1 MNRNVSSHFSQ
12 LPRANIRR
20 SVFDR
25 SSSHKTSFNAGELIP
40 LYVDEILPADTVSI
54 TTSKVVRLQTLL
66 TPIFD
71 NVYLDTYWFF
81 VPNRLV
87 WDHWQEFCGERTTS
101 YYENVPSYQ
110 IPHITLPEGGFESG
124 TIADYMGIPV
134 GLRNS
139 EVTGTSY
146 PSALPFRGYALICD
160 SFFRDQNLTQPLN
173 IPKGDANQQGSNG
186 DDYIDDVANGG
197 KPFKVAKFHD
207 YFTSCLDSPQADASM
222 LGADFVNAPSVPLG
236 TAKKL
241 PVVPL
246 FDVDNSSIPGIRNAV
261 YRLGD
266 AEIGFDGDGYMLHRV
281 DDVSDELG
289 HIGNATFAFSGVG
302 TGTAPINLAVPD
314 GIELGRLG
322 IEDLRIAFATQAFLE
337 KTKRSGSRYAEMLK
351 AHFGVVSPDS
361 RLQSPEYLGGNRIR
375 LNVSAVANHAQ
386 SEEDFLGDLGANS
399 VTTDVHMD
407 FQKSF
412 TEHGYL
418 FCVGCVRYD
427 HTYSQGL
434 ERFWMRK
441 NLLDFYFP
449 LFANI
454 GEQPVYRD
462 EIYYTGS
469 GDDDVFGYQE
479 AWADYRY
486 KPSRLS
492 GEMRPDVSNSLAL
505 WHLGDNY
512 STAPILSDEWIRED
526 KTNIDRVLA
535 VTSQISHQIFGDF
548 YFKAKYT
555 RAMPM
560 YSVPAMLGRF

>member
-1 MNRNVSSHFSQ
+1 MNRNANSHFSQ
-12 LPRANIRR
+12 LPSANIRR

-71 NVYLDTYWFF
+71 NVYMDTYWFF

-101 YYENVPSYQ
+101 YYENQPSYQ
-110 IPHITLPEGGFESG
+110 IPQIILPEDGFESG

-134 GLRNS
+134 GLRDS
-139 EVTGTSY
+139 EVTGTAY

-173 IPKGDANQQGSNG
+173 IPKGDSNQIGSNG
-186 DDYIDDVANGG
+186 DNYIDDVANGG

-207 YFTSCLDSPQADASM
+207 YFTSCLDTPQADANI
-222 LGADFVNAPSVPLG
+222 LGADFVNSSSVPLG
-236 TAKKL
+236 TAKTL
-241 PVVPL
+241 PVIPM
-246 FDVDNSSIPGIRNAV
+246 DGVDNTDMITTFTQYYAW
-261 YRLGD
+261 LGGTGKLYKQ
-266 AEIGFDGDGYMLHRV
+266 EN
-281 DDVSDELG
+281 
-289 HIGNATFAFSGVG
+289 GNATFSLSGYS
-302 TGTAPINLAVPD
+302 TAPINLAVPD

-351 AHFGVVSPDS
+351 AHFGVMSPDS

-469 GDDDVFGYQE
+469 GDEDVFGYQE

-492 GEMRPDVSNSLAL
+492 GEMRPDVDNSLAL

-512 STAPILSDEWIRED
+512 DTAPVLSDEWIRED

>member
-1 MNRNVSSHFSQ
+1 MNRNASSHFSL
-12 LPRANIRR
+12 LPSANIRR

-25 SSSHKTSFNAGELIP
+25 SSSHKTSFNSGELIP
-40 LYVDEILPADTVSI
+40 LYVDEILPGDTVSI

-71 NVYLDTYWFF
+71 NVYMDTYWFF
-81 VPNRLV
+81 VPNRLT
-87 WDHWQEFCGERTTS
+87 WEHWENFCGERTTS
-101 YYENVPSYQ
+101 AYETEPSYQ
-110 IPHITLPEGGFESG
+110 IPHIIPPATGFASG
-124 TIADYMGIPV
+124 TIADYLGIPV
-134 GLRNS
+134 GRVPEGN
-139 EVTGTSY
+139 Y

-173 IPKGDANQQGSNG
+173 IPRGDANQQGSNG
-186 DDYIDDVANGG
+186 ADYINDVVNGG

-222 LGADFVNAPSVPLG
+222 LGADFVNSPSVPLG

-241 PVVPL
+241 PVVPMEG
-246 FDVDNSSIPGIRNAV
+246 VDNSSYNAGGRTTL
-261 YRLGD
+261 YNAGD
-266 AEIGFDGDGYMLHRV
+266 AGNMVLHV
-281 DDVSDELG
+281 EDL
-289 HIGNATFAFSGVG
+289 NMKYATFREYGYG
-302 TGTAPINLAVPD
+302 TFPMNLVVPD

-351 AHFGVVSPDS
+351 AHFGVLSPDS

-386 SEEDFLGDLGANS
+386 SEQDFLGDLGANS
-399 VTTDVHMD
+399 VTTDIHSD

-434 ERFWMRK
+434 EKFWLRK

-454 GEQPVYRD
+454 GEQPVLTD

-469 GDDDVFGYQE
+469 DDVFGYQE

-486 KPSRLS
+486 KPNRIS

-512 STAPILSDEWIRED
+512 ASAPTLSDEWIRED

-535 VTSQISHQIFGDF
+535 VTSQVSNQVFGDF

>member
-1 MNRNVSSHFSQ
+1 MNRNISSHFSQ
-12 LPRANIRR
+12 LPSANIRR

-25 SSSHKTSFNAGELIP
+25 SSSHKTSFNVGELVP
-40 LYVDEILPADTVSI
+40 LYVDEVLPGDTISI

-81 VPNRLV
+81 VPNRLT
-87 WDHWQEFCGERTTS
+87 WEHWENFCGERTTS
-101 YYENVPSYQ
+101 AYETEPSYQ
-110 IPHITLPEGGFESG
+110 IPHIIPPATGFASG
-124 TIADYMGIPV
+124 TIADYLGIPV
-134 GLRNS
+134 GRVSSGAN
-139 EVTGTSY
+139 Y
-146 PSALPFRGYALICD
+146 PSALPFRGYALICQD
-160 SFFRDQNLTQPLN
+160 FFRDQNLTSPLV
-173 IPKGDANQQGSNG
+173 IPRGDANQQGSNG
-186 DDYIDDVANGG
+186 SNFITDVACGG

-207 YFTSCLDSPQADASM
+207 YFTSCLDTPQADASM
-222 LGADFVNAPSVPLG
+222 LGADFVHTSSVPLG

-241 PVVPL
+241 PVIPMNGVNNMSMPGLASTVYSAGPGGIGKL
-246 FDVDNSSIPGIRNAV
+246 FKKEVD
-261 YRLGD
+261 
-266 AEIGFDGDGYMLHRV
+266 
-281 DDVSDELG
+281 SD
-289 HIGNATFAFSGVG
+289 ATFAASGNS
-302 TGTAPINLAVPD
+302 TSPINLVVPD

-337 KTKRSGSRYAEMLK
+337 KSKRSGSRYSEMLK
-351 AHFGVVSPDS
+351 AHFGVMSPDS

-386 SEEDFLGDLGANS
+386 SDVDFLGDLGANS
-399 VTTDVHMD
+399 VTTDIHVD

-449 LFANI
+449 LFASL
-454 GEQPVYRD
+454 GEQPVYTD
-462 EIYYTGS
+462 EIFYTGS
-469 GDDDVFGYQE
+469 DDVFGYQE

-512 STAPILSDEWIRED
+512 ASAPTLSDEWIRED
-526 KTNIDRVLA
+526 KTNVDRVLA
-535 VTSQISHQIFGDF
+535 VTSQVSNQVFGDF

>member
-1 MNRNVSSHFSQ
+1 MNRNISSHFSQ
-12 LPRANIRR
+12 LPSANIRR

-25 SSSHKTSFNAGELIP
+25 SSSHKTSFNVGELIP

-87 WDHWQEFCGERTTS
+87 WEHWEEFCGERKTS
-101 YYENVPSYQ
+101 YYENEPSYQ
-110 IPHITLPEGGFESG
+110 IPHIALPEDGFESG

-134 GLRNS
+134 GLRDS

-207 YFTSCLDSPQADASM
+207 YFTSCLDTPQADASM
-222 LGADFVNAPSVPLG
+222 LGADFVHTPSVPLG
-236 TAKKL
+236 TARNL
-241 PVVPL
+241 PVIPIAGLDNRYMPQLESTVYKAGP
-246 FDVDNSSIPGIRNAV
+246 VDTGHLYKNIE
-261 YRLGD
+261 D
-266 AEIGFDGDGYMLHRV
+266 DGD
-281 DDVSDELG
+281 
-289 HIGNATFAFSGVG
+289 ATFALSGYS
-302 TGTAPINLAVPD
+302 TAPINLAVPD

-351 AHFGVVSPDS
+351 AHFGVMSPDS

-386 SEEDFLGDLGANS
+386 SDEDFLGDLGANS

-462 EIYYTGS
+462 EIFYTGA

-492 GEMRPDVSNSLAL
+492 GEMGPDVSNSLAL

-512 STAPILSDEWIRED
+512 ASAPTLSDEWIRED

-535 VTSQISHQIFGDF
+535 VTSQISNQVFGDF